1 MHAFNLYVDWAA
13 SGYADPLVF
22 SFIVV
27 GRVIVYVVVEV
38 VTYSVARTISI
49 TINIHITV
57 NYAQELYTVYR
68 VTAVM

>member
-13 SGYADPLVF
+13 SGYADPLVS

-38 VTYSVARTISI
+38 VTYSVTRTFSN
-49 TINIHITV
+49 TINIHINV
-57 NYAQELYTVYR
+57 SYAQELYR